1 MNPQLGV
8 LAGRSLFTVAGRTY
22 AWEDVLLA
30 AELRGDLGELERQT
44 RQGLACLHRLEV
56 EPDALPAE
64 TFRAAATVFRY
75 EHNLLAAEELEAW
88 LDARG
93 LSTADWNGYLR
104 RSLLRERWA
113 DDLEQVAAGFP
124 VGEDEVEA
132 SLRAEAVCSGFLR
145 RAAERLAEDAALAAT
160 DGAEDIGDRA
170 ALIATLI
177 READAARGR
186 APSLPEVEHE
196 IAAHGLDWIRIE
208 AETLELTDG
217 EAAREAALCIR
228 VDGRT
233 LADVADE
240 CGLPANVLVL
250 YLADAEPELRTAL
263 ISASPGELIGPIERG
278 AGHVLLQIHGKTE
291 PNADDPEVERR
302 AAAVL
307 TARAIERELRDRVLW
322 HDRP

>member
-1 MNPQLGV
+1 MP
-8 LAGRSLFTVAGRTY
+8 GRTCCSPPSC
-22 AWEDVLLA
+22 AGSSASSSGRRDRGWPACDGLA
-30 AELRGDLGELERQT
+30 AE
-44 RQGLACLHRLEV
+44 
-56 EPDALPAE
+56 PDGLPAE

-104 RSLLRERWA
+104 RLLLRERWA
-113 DDLEQVAAGFP
+113 DELERIATEFP
-124 VGEDEVEA
+124 VGDDEVEA
-132 SLRAEAVCSGFLR
+132 ALQAEAVCTGFLR

-160 DGAEDIGDRA
+160 DDDAEDSGDRG
-170 ALIATLI
+170 ALIAALI

-186 APSLPEVEHE
+186 APSLPEVERE

-208 AETLELTDG
+208 AETLELADA
-217 EAAREAALCIR
+217 EAAREAALCVR

-250 YLADAEPELRTAL
+250 YLADADPELRTAL
-263 ISASPGELIGPIERG
+263 VSASPGELIGPVERG
-278 AGHVLLQIHGKTE
+278 AGHVLLQLRDEGRAE
-291 PNADDPEVERR
+291 RGRSGARAPRGCCPRRPRRR
-302 AAAVL
+302 ARAA
-307 TARAIERELRDRVLW
+307 
-322 HDRP
+322 RPGALA